1 MPLLPWI
8 DPKNFNPGYVMR
20 GMHVLPLSRSFGR
33 FLITFSVTLLEK
45 YVYKT

>member
-20 GMHVLPLSRSFGR
+20 GIHLLPTR
-33 FLITFSVTLLEK
+33 F
-45 YVYKT
+45 